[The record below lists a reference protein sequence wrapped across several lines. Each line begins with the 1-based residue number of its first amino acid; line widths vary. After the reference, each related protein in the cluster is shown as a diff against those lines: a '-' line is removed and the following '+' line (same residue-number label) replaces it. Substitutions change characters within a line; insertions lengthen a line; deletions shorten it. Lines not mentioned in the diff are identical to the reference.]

1 MDGTEAVAFVDV
13 VVAVIGYF
21 VTYRTNLRLAQRNDR
36 PERINRQLSDFFGP
50 LLALTR
56 SSDQPWQAFR
66 KRYRP

>member
-13 VVAVIGYF
+13 VVAQIGYF

-36 PERINRQLSDFFGP
+36 LERINRQLREFYGP

-56 SSDQPWQAFR
+56 SNDQSLQVFQ